1 MMMIVIMIM
10 HNVLVDSALYTPST
24 RTMPPRSIHSIP
36 LFIARPATQLRLRPS
51 YRSLPRTTP
60 VTLLPP
66 RFISRPISIQAPGP
80 ISDPDRRDTES
91 EPPIITQPPLASGS
105 GIHSDPTS
113 SNLSAATSLPA
124 PPERPNFTPR
134 YLQHPFDTHAFVSYL
149 EKNGLDRETS
159 RALMESVKD
168 MIITRGK
175 RTRDTMVGKE
185 EAENVSAC
193 IFPSIIEIPVGLWR
207 ILIQAAYLFNAALSE
222 LRTELSVQTRND
234 GLALKAMAVAIRRE
248 VEQLEQKMQE
258 DIQTLKHEYVI
269 IYFLWLSFAHM
280 KGTVLRWT

>member
-1 MMMIVIMIM
+1 MIM
-10 HNVLVDSALYTPST
+10 HDDVLVDSALYTPST

-36 LFIARPATQLRLRPS
+36 LSITRPATQLRLRPS

-168 MIITRGK
+168 MIIKRGK

-185 EAENVSAC
+185 EAENVSDC
-193 IFPSIIEIPVGLWR
+193 IFPSIVEIPAGLM
-207 ILIQAAYLFNAALSE
+207 AYPCPGCIF
-222 LRTELSVQTRND
+222 VQC
-234 GLALKAMAVAIRRE
+234 
-248 VEQLEQKMQE
+248 
-258 DIQTLKHEYVI
+258 
-269 IYFLWLSFAHM
+269 SFI
-280 KGTVLRWT
+280 

>member
-1 MMMIVIMIM
+1 
-10 HNVLVDSALYTPST
+10 
-24 RTMPPRSIHSIP
+24 MPARSIHIRSI
-36 LFIARPATQLRLRPS
+36 TRLSTHLHLYPS
-51 YRSLPRTTP
+51 YRPLPRATP
-60 VTLLPP
+60 ITLLPP

-80 ISDPDRRDTES
+80 ISDPDRRDTQN

-113 SNLSAATSLPA
+113 SNITTATSLPA
-124 PPERPNFTPR
+124 PPESPNFTPR

-168 MIITRGK
+168 MIVKRGK

-185 EAENVSAC
+185 EAENVSSC
-193 IFPSIIEIPVGLWR
+193 CVRHNRNTHGLT
-207 ILIQAAYLFNAALSE
+207 LIQAAYLFNAALSE

-248 VEQLEQKMQE
+248 VEQLEQKMKE

-269 IYFLWLSFAHM
+269 
-280 KGTVLRWT
+280 VLICRFSLLIRGAVSKWT